1 MMLCIIMMCQSNLAS
16 APVCLLLFSFEF
28 REVLVLELSPGR
40 IGASRGKSG
49 SDWGKSKID

>member
-40 IGASRGKSG
+40 IGASKG
-49 SDWGKSKID
+49 